1 MQGTEG
7 LGCLE
12 TIHNWHVQ
20 VHQDNVILL
29 RHALHGLY
37 GLLPVH
43 GGFHLNLNNLIELL
57 LRDLLKKL
65 LQNKEVVCGIVH
77 TQDLQG
83 LLRL

>member
-1 MQGTEG
+1 MQGAEG
-7 LGCLE
+7 LGCFE
-12 TIHNWHVQ
+12 AIHYWHVQ

-29 RHALHGLY
+29 CHALNGLY

-43 GGFHLNLNNLIELL
+43 GGLHLNLNNLIELL

-65 LQNKEVVCGIVH
+65 LQNKEVVGGIVH